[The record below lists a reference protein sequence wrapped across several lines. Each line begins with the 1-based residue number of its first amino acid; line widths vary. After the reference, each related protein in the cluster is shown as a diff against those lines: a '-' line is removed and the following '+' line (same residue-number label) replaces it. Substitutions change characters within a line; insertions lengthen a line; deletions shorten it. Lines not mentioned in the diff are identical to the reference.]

1 MTTEK
6 KPAPTAA
13 EIDDL
18 CLAFD
23 QAKIAVDKAEQK
35 FSTAKVALMA
45 AVQDYG
51 YTPSHAEKT
60 TRLEGSLY
68 IADAT
73 VASTVEVIEASVAE
87 LQSELSRL
95 HKPKV
100 FAELF
105 DRKVKHSLRKNA
117 AGTLKLAIGGF
128 ALEVQSRLLSLYSSC
143 LNVNVKAP
151 ALSVDL
157 AAALR
162 QKETE
167 AQQKAERKAA
177 KLAKKAGME

>member
-45 AVQDYG
+45 AV
-51 YTPSHAEKT
+51 
-60 TRLEGSLY
+60 EGSLY

-95 HKPKV
+95 QKPKV

-177 KLAKKAGME
+177 KLAKKAGIE